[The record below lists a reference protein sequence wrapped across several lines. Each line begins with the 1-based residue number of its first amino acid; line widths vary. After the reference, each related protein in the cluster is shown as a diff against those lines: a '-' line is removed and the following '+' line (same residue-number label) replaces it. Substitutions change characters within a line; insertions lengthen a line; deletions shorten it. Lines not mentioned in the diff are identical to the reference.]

1 MKYFLISDNVD
12 TLAGMRLVGVRGVV
26 VHEEDE
32 VRAALDKACADPDIG
47 LVLITDKLVAYLN
60 TSSRASGRS
69 SSKCRTATAT
79 RTPATA
85 SNAISPRSWALK
97 FEVTSMNKKAAEQQR
112 AVRSMETPEQYSEF
126 EDSVIEAAKTQAQR
140 IIDDARRQG
149 DANFDKL
156 MEGHRGDPLIPYR
169 EEAKNRLARKMASV
183 KQDNRKKLLVYRSQL
198 VNGLFAEM
206 EEALEEYTGTPAY
219 AQRVADALARR
230 APEISGKCTVRLRRA
245 DEALL
250 ASVVKKALP
259 SADIAVDGSIRLGG
273 VKLET
278 QHILYD
284 ETLDFAAAAE
294 RAAFLTRCKLRVE

>member
-1 MKYFLISDNVD
+1 
-12 TLAGMRLVGVRGVV
+12 
-26 VHEEDE
+26 
-32 VRAALDKACADPDIG
+32 
-47 LVLITDKLVAYLN
+47 
-60 TSSRASGRS
+60 
-69 SSKCRTATAT
+69 
-79 RTPATA
+79 
-85 SNAISPRSWALK
+85 
-97 FEVTSMNKKAAEQQR
+97 MNKKAAEQQR

-183 KQDNRKKLLVYRSQL
+183 KQDNRDRLLRYRTQL

-250 ASVVKKALP
+250 APVVKKALP

>member
-1 MKYFLISDNVD
+1 M
-12 TLAGMRLVGVRGVV
+12 
-26 VHEEDE
+26 
-32 VRAALDKACADPDIG
+32 
-47 LVLITDKLVAYLN
+47 
-60 TSSRASGRS
+60 
-69 SSKCRTATAT
+69 
-79 RTPATA
+79 
-85 SNAISPRSWALK
+85 
-97 FEVTSMNKKAAEQQR
+97 
-112 AVRSMETPEQYSEF
+112 
-126 EDSVIEAAKTQAQR
+126 
-140 IIDDARRQG
+140 
-149 DANFDKL
+149 
-156 MEGHRGDPLIPYR
+156 
-169 EEAKNRLARKMASV
+169 
-183 KQDNRKKLLVYRSQL
+183 YRSQL

-250 ASVVKKALP
+250 APVVKKALP

>member
-1 MKYFLISDNVD
+1 
-12 TLAGMRLVGVRGVV
+12 
-26 VHEEDE
+26 
-32 VRAALDKACADPDIG
+32 
-47 LVLITDKLVAYLN
+47 
-60 TSSRASGRS
+60 
-69 SSKCRTATAT
+69 
-79 RTPATA
+79 
-85 SNAISPRSWALK
+85 
-97 FEVTSMNKKAAEQQR
+97 MNKKAAEQQR

-250 ASVVKKALP
+250 APVVTKALP
-259 SADIAVDGSIRLGG
+259 SADIAVDGSIQTRTYEDKTGNKRYAFEVVANNVHFTGEKSGSTGG
-273 VKLET
+273 QGGYGAPAPMQAPAARPAPAEPVS
-278 QHILYD
+278 YAAGSAD
-284 ETLDFAAAAE
+284 DFAVIDDNE
-294 RAAFLTRCKLRVE
+294 DLPF

>member
-1 MKYFLISDNVD
+1 
-12 TLAGMRLVGVRGVV
+12 
-26 VHEEDE
+26 
-32 VRAALDKACADPDIG
+32 
-47 LVLITDKLVAYLN
+47 
-60 TSSRASGRS
+60 
-69 SSKCRTATAT
+69 
-79 RTPATA
+79 
-85 SNAISPRSWALK
+85 
-97 FEVTSMNKKAAEQQR
+97 MNKKAAEQQR

-250 ASVVKKALP
+250 TLSTSWSGARLRNLFASISTKATSSPWTVPSVWAASSWKHSISCTTKRWISPPQP
-259 SADIAVDGSIRLGG
+259 SAPP
-273 VKLET
+273 
-278 QHILYD
+278 
-284 ETLDFAAAAE
+284 F
-294 RAAFLTRCKLRVE
+294 

>member
-1 MKYFLISDNVD
+1 
-12 TLAGMRLVGVRGVV
+12 
-26 VHEEDE
+26 
-32 VRAALDKACADPDIG
+32 
-47 LVLITDKLVAYLN
+47 
-60 TSSRASGRS
+60 
-69 SSKCRTATAT
+69 
-79 RTPATA
+79 
-85 SNAISPRSWALK
+85 
-97 FEVTSMNKKAAEQQR
+97 MNKKAAEQQR

-219 AQRVADALARR
+219 AQRVADALNKGRVHRNVMHACL
-230 APEISGKCTVRLRRA
+230 APGKRIGGIFPIHIIERT
-245 DEALL
+245 L
-250 ASVVKKALP
+250 AHHRIP
-259 SADIAVDGSIRLGG
+259 
-273 VKLET
+273 
-278 QHILYD
+278 H
-284 ETLDFAAAAE
+284 
-294 RAAFLTRCKLRVE
+294 TRNEPLFPLFSR

>member
-1 MKYFLISDNVD
+1 
-12 TLAGMRLVGVRGVV
+12 
-26 VHEEDE
+26 
-32 VRAALDKACADPDIG
+32 
-47 LVLITDKLVAYLN
+47 
-60 TSSRASGRS
+60 
-69 SSKCRTATAT
+69 
-79 RTPATA
+79 
-85 SNAISPRSWALK
+85 
-97 FEVTSMNKKAAEQQR
+97 MNKKAAEQQR

-219 AQRVADALARR
+219 GPARGGR
-230 APEISGKCTVRLRRA
+230 AGQACTGNFRQMHGAPAPCRRGAAGPRGEKGPAPRRISPWTVPSVWAASSWKHSISCTTKRWI
-245 DEALL
+245 
-250 ASVVKKALP
+250 SPPQP
-259 SADIAVDGSIRLGG
+259 SAPP
-273 VKLET
+273 
-278 QHILYD
+278 
-284 ETLDFAAAAE
+284 F
-294 RAAFLTRCKLRVE
+294 

>member
-1 MKYFLISDNVD
+1 
-12 TLAGMRLVGVRGVV
+12 
-26 VHEEDE
+26 
-32 VRAALDKACADPDIG
+32 
-47 LVLITDKLVAYLN
+47 
-60 TSSRASGRS
+60 
-69 SSKCRTATAT
+69 
-79 RTPATA
+79 
-85 SNAISPRSWALK
+85 
-97 FEVTSMNKKAAEQQR
+97 MNKKAAEQQR

-245 DEALL
+245 DEARP
-250 ASVVKKALP
+250 ASRPPVRGAPRRISPWTVPSVWAASSWKHSISCTTKRWISPPQP
-259 SADIAVDGSIRLGG
+259 SAPP
-273 VKLET
+273 
-278 QHILYD
+278 
-284 ETLDFAAAAE
+284 F
-294 RAAFLTRCKLRVE
+294 

>member
-1 MKYFLISDNVD
+1 
-12 TLAGMRLVGVRGVV
+12 
-26 VHEEDE
+26 
-32 VRAALDKACADPDIG
+32 
-47 LVLITDKLVAYLN
+47 
-60 TSSRASGRS
+60 
-69 SSKCRTATAT
+69 
-79 RTPATA
+79 
-85 SNAISPRSWALK
+85 
-97 FEVTSMNKKAAEQQR
+97 MNKKAAEQQR

-230 APEISGKCTVRLRRA
+230 APGNFRQMHGAPAPCRRGAAGPRGEKGPALGGYRRGRFHPSGRRQAGNTAYPVRRNAGFRRRSRARRLFDALQAAGGVTRAAPIRARRRA
-245 DEALL
+245 NEYGPLPEKPFFQAFFPDGLELG
-250 ASVVKKALP
+250 ASL
-259 SADIAVDGSIRLGG
+259 
-273 VKLET
+273 
-278 QHILYD
+278 
-284 ETLDFAAAAE
+284 
-294 RAAFLTRCKLRVE
+294 

>member
-1 MKYFLISDNVD
+1 
-12 TLAGMRLVGVRGVV
+12 
-26 VHEEDE
+26 
-32 VRAALDKACADPDIG
+32 
-47 LVLITDKLVAYLN
+47 
-60 TSSRASGRS
+60 
-69 SSKCRTATAT
+69 
-79 RTPATA
+79 
-85 SNAISPRSWALK
+85 
-97 FEVTSMNKKAAEQQR
+97 MNKKAAEQQR

-206 EEALEEYTGTPAY
+206 EEALEEYTGHRLCPARGGRWPGGTGNFR
-219 AQRVADALARR
+219 Q
-230 APEISGKCTVRLRRA
+230 CTVRLRRA

-250 ASVVKKALP
+250 APVVKKALP

>member
-1 MKYFLISDNVD
+1 
-12 TLAGMRLVGVRGVV
+12 
-26 VHEEDE
+26 
-32 VRAALDKACADPDIG
+32 
-47 LVLITDKLVAYLN
+47 
-60 TSSRASGRS
+60 
-69 SSKCRTATAT
+69 
-79 RTPATA
+79 
-85 SNAISPRSWALK
+85 
-97 FEVTSMNKKAAEQQR
+97 
-112 AVRSMETPEQYSEF
+112 
-126 EDSVIEAAKTQAQR
+126 
-140 IIDDARRQG
+140 
-149 DANFDKL
+149 
-156 MEGHRGDPLIPYR
+156 
-169 EEAKNRLARKMASV
+169 MASV

-198 VNGLFAEM
+198 VNGLVCRNGRSAGGVHRD
-206 EEALEEYTGTPAY
+206 TAY

-250 ASVVKKALP
+250 APVVKKALP

>member
-1 MKYFLISDNVD
+1 
-12 TLAGMRLVGVRGVV
+12 
-26 VHEEDE
+26 
-32 VRAALDKACADPDIG
+32 
-47 LVLITDKLVAYLN
+47 
-60 TSSRASGRS
+60 
-69 SSKCRTATAT
+69 
-79 RTPATA
+79 
-85 SNAISPRSWALK
+85 
-97 FEVTSMNKKAAEQQR
+97 MNKKAAEQQR

-230 APEISGKCTVRLRRA
+230 TGNFRQMHGAPAPCR
-245 DEALL
+245 
-250 ASVVKKALP
+250 
-259 SADIAVDGSIRLGG
+259 
-273 VKLET
+273 
-278 QHILYD
+278 
-284 ETLDFAAAAE
+284 
-294 RAAFLTRCKLRVE
+294 